1 VQSVEDSRSRKLRIA
16 RERRAEAAGWFSV
29 TPVPGSSPNV
39 HEEDDIMR
47 ESSRDQ
53 GVIQVLLEL
62 IETQHLPRAMG
73 LKKKVDAGERLDK
86 YDMRFLESVFA
97 DVRQVSP
104 LVKRHP
110 EHEKLA
116 ATVLHLYKEIMDKAI
131 ENEKRT

>member
-1 VQSVEDSRSRKLRIA
+1 
-16 RERRAEAAGWFSV
+16 V
-29 TPVPGSSPNV
+29 TPVPGSFPNV
-39 HEEDDIMR
+39 HEEDDIMS

-62 IETQHLPRAMG
+62 IETQHLPRAMD

-86 YDMRFLESVFA
+86 YDMHFLESVFA

-110 EHEKLA
+110 EYEKLA
-116 ATVLHLYKEIMDKAI
+116 ASVLHLYKEIMDKAI
-131 ENEKRT
+131 ENEKKT